1 MEDGEYFF
9 SHLRD
14 NSLDDNSLDDLR
26 EMLHQY
32 TFSSEE
38 DTVGFGL
45 NNNVVNGNSS
55 ISHESIALRH
65 AKTATLSFEDS
76 TVVVATAATVPN
88 CGRSGGGSCTNE
100 SRKRRSCNSGS
111 TMDHIMAERRRRQEL
126 SQRFIALSAIIP
138 GLNKVINYSF
148 NLLLLLLIVLQS
160 RNFYHIL

>member
-1 MEDGEYFF
+1 MEDGEYLF

-55 ISHESIALRH
+55 IS
-65 AKTATLSFEDS
+65 TS
-76 TVVVATAATVPN
+76 TKKA
-88 CGRSGGGSCTNE
+88 
-100 SRKRRSCNSGS
+100 
-111 TMDHIMAERRRRQEL
+111 
-126 SQRFIALSAIIP
+126 F
-138 GLNKVINYSF
+138 
-148 NLLLLLLIVLQS
+148 
-160 RNFYHIL
+160 